1 MTIVGKEKTGN
12 KRQKDGL
19 ALGRQ
24 RALDPCGYTAAEM
37 RGIPKAKSENFL
49 RTKSKI

>member
-1 MTIVGKEKTGN
+1 MTRVDKEKTGN

-19 ALGRQ
+19 ALGQQ

-37 RGIPKAKSENFL
+37 KGIPKAKSEKFF
-49 RTKSKI
+49 RAKSKI